1 LFQWNVLVANG
12 LIHEVLVE
20 LNPILIE
27 HLLWK
32 QPICDSARNE
42 FLFFFNSREF
52 TALQGALHR
61 LRLSSLNIIAIHM
74 LSLSFL
80 IERLSN
86 LGHLALI
93 LPNLSHSSSFNDL
106 RVDALCI
113 IKILDIDIGL
123 RNTSVMM
130 HARILRAR
138 ILIINDLDL
147 NWEPGLLVHA
157 NGRVPQVFYL
167 LVQLLEDAGH
177 LLLVAEEVG

>member
-20 LNPILIE
+20 LNPILIK
-27 HLLWK
+27 HLLWN

-42 FLFFFNSREF
+42 FLFFFNGREF
-52 TALQGALHR
+52 SALQGALHR

-123 RNTSVMM
+123 RNTSMMM
-130 HARILRAR
+130 HARIIRAR

-157 NGRVPQVFYL
+157 YGRVPQVFYL
-167 LVQLLEDAGH
+167 LVQLLEDEGH